1 MNATRSPQLP
11 RRAEDR
17 PDDGIIRMFPRI
29 MAPAAEV
36 DLRDMLRKISRR
48 KGVLTGTVVLMM
60 ALAVI
65 VLNQIT
71 PRYTSSAQ
79 VMIEARQ
86 NRVVNI
92 EAVVSGLPQDMETVE
107 SEIEILRSRRL
118 AEKVIRA
125 LKLYENPEFNP
136 PHAPAPAWHR
146 FFAVRTYI
154 PDSLIDVIA
163 PAARQKVMTTEER
176 LEQERVDIIDRFLD
190 RLSLQRAGRS
200 RVIEIGFS
208 ASSAEVAA
216 QVANKMADLYIVDQ
230 LEAKFEA
237 TKRATEWLSERVTAL
252 RQAVSSSE
260 SAVEAFRKNSGLIQ
274 GKGVTLAS
282 QQMSELNTQLILAR
296 TKRAEAE
303 ARLKQVES
311 MLASQR
317 GVDSVAEVLASPL
330 IQRLREEESQI
341 IRKAAEM
348 SQDFG
353 DKHPKMINIRAEL
366 ADQRHKI
373 EIEVNKIVQNLRNE
387 VQVARVRETELANSL
402 SRLQGD
408 IAQQNTSEVQLRA
421 LEREANAN
429 RELYETFLSRFKET
443 NQQQDIQQADARIIS
458 RADVPAEPSFPRKN
472 LLYGIAFAGSILIG
486 IVLIMVIEHLDHG
499 FRSMTQIEQ
508 AMGVPALGLVP
519 MIGGLDKLRSEPF
532 DYVVERPVSAFGEA
546 VRSLYTSILLSNVD
560 SPPRT
565 VLITSSLP
573 NEGKTS
579 LSIALGRLVALQSQK
594 RVVLIDADLRRPQLH
609 RKMGLPASP
618 GLVEYLAGEA
628 TLDEVLRHDE
638 KSGAQVIVA
647 GGIPNNPTDILA
659 SEHMKGLID
668 ELARV
673 NDLVVLDSPPVLA
686 VSDPRVLSRLADK
699 TVYVVRWA
707 ETRRETALMGL
718 KQIVDVGADVAGVAL
733 SMVNVRKHSQY
744 GYGDSGTYYGQY
756 RKYYTR

>member
-1 MNATRSPQLP
+1 MNATRSPQ
-11 RRAEDR
+11 R
-17 PDDGIIRMFPRI
+17 PHPVEERSEDGIIRMFPRI

-36 DLRDMLRKISRR
+36 DLRDLLRKISRR
-48 KGVLTGTVVLMM
+48 KGVLIGTVVLLM
-60 ALAVI
+60 ALTAI
-65 VLNQIT
+65 ILNQIA
-71 PRYTSSAQ
+71 PRYTASAQ

-86 NRVVNI
+86 NRVVDI
-92 EAVVSGLPQDMETVE
+92 EAVVSGLPQDMETIE

-136 PHAPAPAWHR
+136 PEKMPPAWHR
-146 FFAVRTYI
+146 YLKLSTYI
-154 PDSLIDVIA
+154 PDSLVGVIA
-163 PAARQKVMTTEER
+163 PAEVPRAMTPEER
-176 LEQERVDIIDRFLD
+176 LEQERVQVVDRFLD
-190 RLSLQRAGRS
+190 RLVLDRVGRS
-200 RVIEIGFS
+200 RVINIKFS
-208 ASSAEVAA
+208 ANNAEVAA
-216 QVANKMADLYIVDQ
+216 QVANKIADLYIVDQ

-237 TKRATEWLSERVTAL
+237 TKRATEWLSERVAAL
-252 RQAVSSSE
+252 RKAVTSSE
-260 SAVEAFRKNSGLIQ
+260 NAVEVYRKQSGLIQ
-274 GKGVTLAS
+274 GKGVTLAT
-282 QQMSELNTQLILAR
+282 QQISELNTQLILAR
-296 TKRAEAE
+296 AKRAEAE
-303 ARLKQVES
+303 ARLQQVQNLLKS
-311 MLASQR
+311 KR

-330 IQRLREEESQI
+330 IQRLREEESRL

-348 SQDFG
+348 SQEYG
-353 DKHPKMINIRAEL
+353 DKHPKMINARAEL

-373 EIEVNKIVQNLRNE
+373 QVEVNKIVENLRNQ
-387 VQVARVRETELANSL
+387 VQVARAAENELSSNL
-402 SRLQGD
+402 TRMEGE
-408 IAQQNTSEVQLRA
+408 IAQQNRSEVQLRA
-421 LEREANAN
+421 LEREAKAN
-429 RELYETFLSRFKET
+429 RDLYDTFLSRFKET

-458 RADVPAEPSFPRKN
+458 RADVPADPSFPRMP
-472 LLYGIAFAGSILIG
+472 LLYGVAFAGSVLIG

-499 FRSMTQIEQ
+499 FRSTTQIEQ
-508 AMGVPALGLVP
+508 SMGVPALGLIP

-532 DYVVERPVSAFGEA
+532 DYIVERPVSAFGEA

-579 LSIALGRLVALQSQK
+579 LSISLGRLVALQSQK

-628 TLDEVLRHDE
+628 TLDEVMRHDE

-659 SEHMKGLID
+659 SDHMKSLLD
-668 ELARV
+668 ELTKA
-673 NDLVVLDSPPVLA
+673 NDLVVLDSPPALA
-686 VSDPRVLSRLADK
+686 VSDPRVLSRLAEK

-718 KQIVDVGADVAGVAL
+718 KQIVDVGSDVAGVVL
-733 SMVNVRKHSQY
+733 SMVNVRKHSRY